1 MVGPFLVSVVAMVL
15 LSLAVTAASVVAM
28 ALSLVVTAAS
38 VSVSL
43 FEPYLGGAECAV
55 RAQLLEGVAAAK
67 AVTARLAPWVPVV
80 SALAPPLLCG
90 PRASTAPG

>member
-28 ALSLVVTAAS
+28 VLSLVVTAAS
-38 VSVSL
+38 VSVPL
-43 FEPYLGGAECAV
+43 FEPSLGGAECAV

-67 AVTARLAPWVPVV
+67 AVTAAFRRKDVEEAK
-80 SALAPPLLCG
+80 LLG
-90 PRASTAPG
+90 HRRSGRR